1 MAVYKSI
8 ITYDGTDF
16 KGFQR
21 QAEGLRTV
29 QGAVESALR
38 GIGWQGQS
46 LVAAGRTDA
55 GVHARGQVIAF
66 EMDWHHEANRLTHA
80 LNANLPSDVAVL
92 LTEIA
97 QQGFHP
103 RFSAKRRFYQY
114 TLIVTPVR
122 DPLRERYAWRIW
134 PEPSLVSMEEIA
146 AAIVGRRDFA
156 SFGRP
161 PIPDGHSIRQVF
173 RAEWRHEFEAL
184 VFEIEADAFL
194 YHMVRRLVAAM
205 VEVGKDRLGAHDF
218 QALLDDPQKRWEG
231 MIAPARGLCLKAV
244 IYEE

>member
-21 QAEGLRTV
+21 QAEDLRTV
-29 QGAVESALR
+29 QGVVESALR

-46 LVAAGRTDA
+46 LKAAGRTDV

-92 LTEIA
+92 LTENV
-97 QQGFHP
+97 QQNFHP
-103 RFSAKRRFYQY
+103 RFSAKRRCYQY
-114 TLIVTPVR
+114 TLIATPVR

-134 PEPSLVSMEEIA
+134 PEPCLEAMEEIA
-146 AAIVGRRDFA
+146 ASIVGRRDFA

-161 PIPDGHSIRQVF
+161 PIPDGHSVRQVF
-173 RAEWRHEFEAL
+173 QAGWRHEFEAL

-218 QALLDDPQKRWEG
+218 QALLNDPQRRWEG
-231 MIAPARGLCLKAV
+231 MIAPARGLCLNSV